1 MSLDM
6 LEKLASYLRA
16 DVPVAMATIVGSTGS
31 IPNEVGAK
39 MLVGSGGVL
48 LAGTIGGGDIEHL
61 AIQEA
66 AEALREGKHR
76 KFRWHLTEKH
86 AHGIGMMCGGSAE
99 VFVEV
104 FQPKVQLVLVGGG
117 HVNVEVARL
126 ARALDYQVTVLDD
139 RPEWASEAN
148 YPEAR
153 RIIAQPAEGFLQIA
167 WSENSF
173 MVIATRDQDTQALRA
188 ALGLPCRYVGL
199 VASKRKT
206 VQILKNLK
214 AEGLELAGLLPRLR
228 SPVGL
233 DLGGKSPAAI
243 ALSIMAEIQ
252 LVRHGKS
259 GQPLSFAESAPVLR
273 VLAQEESASQ
283 LEVE

>member
-1 MSLDM
+1 MSLDI

-16 DVPVAMATIVGSTGS
+16 DVPVAVATIVGSSGS

-39 MLVGSGGVL
+39 MIVGAGGVL

-61 AIQEA
+61 AIHEA
-66 AEALREGKHR
+66 AEALRDGKHR
-76 KFRWHLTEKH
+76 KFKWHLTEKH

-104 FQPKVQLVLVGGG
+104 FQPKLQLVLVGGG
-117 HVNVEVARL
+117 HVNIEVAKL
-126 ARALDYQVTVLDD
+126 ARNLDYHVTVLDD

-153 RIIAQPAEGFLQIA
+153 RIIAQPAEGFQQLE
-167 WSENSF
+167 WTENSF
-173 MVIATRDQDTQALRA
+173 MIVATRDQDTQALRA
-188 ALGLPCRYVGL
+188 AIDLPCRYVGL

-214 AEGLELAGLLPRLR
+214 AEGRDLTGLLPRLR

-252 LVRHGKS
+252 MVRHGKT
-259 GQPLSFAESAPVLR
+259 GQALNFAQEDPVLR
-273 VLAQEESASQ
+273 AIAMDRD
-283 LEVE
+283 

>member
-1 MSLDM
+1 MSLDI

-16 DVPVAMATIVGSTGS
+16 DVPVAVATLVGSSGS

-39 MLVGSGGVL
+39 MIVGAGGVL
-48 LAGTIGGGDIEHL
+48 LAGTIGGGEIEHM
-61 AIQEA
+61 AIREA
-66 AEALREGKHR
+66 AEAIREGKHR
-76 KFRWHLTEKH
+76 KFKWHLTEKH

-104 FQPKVQLVLVGGG
+104 FRPKLQLVLVGGG
-117 HVNVEVARL
+117 HVNIEVAKL
-126 ARALDYQVTVLDD
+126 ARNLDYQVTVLDD

-148 YPEAR
+148 YPGAR
-153 RIIAQPAEGFLQIA
+153 RIVAEPAEGFRQLE
-167 WSENSF
+167 WSEHSF
-173 MVIATRDQDTQALRA
+173 MIIATRDQDTQALRA
-188 ALGLPCRYVGL
+188 ALDLPCRYVGL

-214 AEGLELAGLLPRLR
+214 AEGRDLTGLLPRLR

-252 LVRHGKS
+252 MVRHGKS
-259 GQPLSFAESAPVLR
+259 GQPLNFAQEDPVLR
-273 VLAQEESASQ
+273 AIAQDRG
-283 LEVE
+283 

>member
-1 MSLDM
+1 MSLDI

-16 DVPVAMATIVGSTGS
+16 DVPVAVATIVGSTGS

-39 MLVGSGGVL
+39 MIVGAGGVL
-48 LAGTIGGGDIEHL
+48 LAGTIGGGEIEHQ
-61 AIQEA
+61 AIHEA

-76 KFRWHLTEKH
+76 KFKWHLTEKH

-104 FQPKVQLVLVGGG
+104 FQPKLQLVLVGGG
-117 HVNVEVARL
+117 HVNIEVARL
-126 ARALDYQVTVLDD
+126 ARALDYHVTVLDD
-139 RPEWASEAN
+139 RPEWASEEN

-153 RIIAQPAEGFLQIA
+153 RIIAEPAAGFTQLD

-173 MVIATRDQDTQALRA
+173 MIIATRDQDTQALRA
-188 ALGLPCRYVGL
+188 AIDLPCRYVGL

-214 AEGLELAGLLPRLR
+214 AEGRDLTGLLPRLR

-252 LVRHGKS
+252 MVRHGKT
-259 GQPLSFAESAPVLR
+259 GQSLNFAQEDPVLR
-273 VLAQEESASQ
+273 AIAAEGE
-283 LEVE
+283 